1 MSDTVE
7 NGKLVSFH
15 FTMYSM
21 DGDILGNTDD
31 NPMRYIHGVTPFEP
45 IGLAEFL
52 EGKTNGFFGEVTLPP
67 EKAYG
72 EALASKEDSIAVLP
86 LEAFPQEVVPGMTLM
101 AQIGD
106 QGELPITI
114 MDIRDDQVMV
124 HYGHPLAGHSL
135 RFEVT
140 IIEVRDPTEEDLAF
154 FQGAGQAD

>member
-1 MSDTVE
+1 MSDIIE
-7 NGKLVSFH
+7 NGKFVSFH

-21 DGDILGNTDD
+21 DGDVLGNTDD
-31 NPMRYIHGVTPFEP
+31 QPMRYIHGVTPFEP

-52 EGKTNGFFGEVTLPP
+52 DGKINGFFGEVVLPP

-86 LEAFPQEVVPGMTLM
+86 LDAFPEDIVPGMTLM

-106 QGELPITI
+106 KGELPITI
-114 MDIRDDQVMV
+114 MDIRDSQVMV

-140 IIEVRDPTEEDLAF
+140 IIDVRDPTPEDMAF
-154 FQGAGQAD
+154 FQQAESSN

>member
-1 MSDTVE
+1 MSETVE
-7 NGKLVSFH
+7 HGKFVSFH
-15 FTMYSM
+15 FTMYAM
-21 DGDILGNTDD
+21 DGDILGSTEDA
-31 NPMRYIHGVTPFEP
+31 PMSYIHGVTPFEP

-52 EGKTNGFFGEVTLPP
+52 EGKIDGFFGEVVLPP

-86 LEAFPQEVVPGMTLM
+86 LDAFPYEIVPGMTLM

-106 QGELPITI
+106 QGELPLTI

-140 IIEVRDPTEEDLAF
+140 IVEVRDPTPEDIDR
-154 FQGAGQAD
+154 FQNTDEA

>member
-1 MSDTVE
+1 MSDAVE

-15 FTMYSM
+15 FTMFSM
-21 DGDILGNTDD
+21 DGDVLGNTDD
-31 NPMRYIHGVTPFEP
+31 TPMRYIHGVTPFEP

-52 EGKTNGFFGEVTLPP
+52 EGKVNGFFGEVVLPP

-140 IIEVRDPTEEDLAF
+140 IIEVRDPTDEDLAF
-154 FQGAGQAD
+154 FQQSNSAE